1 MDHRLII
8 IRWGFFISM
17 VNILLLLHPVVYN
30 CGTLT
35 KLYPTLLGK
44 IWEKIGILTFYSWM
58 FSQQVVLKHVVIAP
72 GVRICSGDLWIPL
85 SFGIMGSTFSTLRV
99 IGDSKILE
107 IHKMSLLTE
116 LEPIQKCI
124 LWNMEEAEMKNAH
137 SGYGT
142 FSVVTYNIEQLVCK
156 QALETVMI
164 QCTATTSIGS
174 SAIWKEMVP
183 FHYMP

>member
-1 MDHRLII
+1 
-8 IRWGFFISM
+8 
-17 VNILLLLHPVVYN
+17 
-30 CGTLT
+30 
-35 KLYPTLLGK
+35 
-44 IWEKIGILTFYSWM
+44 
-58 FSQQVVLKHVVIAP
+58 
-72 GVRICSGDLWIPL
+72 
-85 SFGIMGSTFSTLRV
+85 
-99 IGDSKILE
+99 
-107 IHKMSLLTE
+107 MSLLTE

-164 QCTATTSIGS
+164 QCTAITSIGS